1 MTKMYGLDIDFLSST
16 CLRRIPNNQLN
27 FFDFALVMES
37 LLMSQISED
46 AIIKF
51 AAGNCYQPT
60 PKTLDSSE
68 MYNHTVGLVG

>member
-1 MTKMYGLDIDFLSST
+1 MTEIYGLDIHFLSST
-16 CLRRIPNNQLN
+16 CLRRIPNNQLH
-27 FFDFALVMES
+27 FFEFALVTES
-37 LLMSQISED
+37 LLISQISED

-68 MYNHTVGLVG
+68 MYNHAVGLVG